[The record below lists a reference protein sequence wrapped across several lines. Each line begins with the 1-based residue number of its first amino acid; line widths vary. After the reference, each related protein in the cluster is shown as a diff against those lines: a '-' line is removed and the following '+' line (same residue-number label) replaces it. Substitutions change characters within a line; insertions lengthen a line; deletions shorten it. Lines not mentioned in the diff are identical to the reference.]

1 VRSKGRGLGP
11 GVGAAGIALAACALL
26 ACGTRSGPAPA
37 PAAPVHESTNAILW
51 IQTAA
56 EYRAASLQAFRSA
69 TVHLER
75 ALEDA
80 RWTAAPEQTGDYG
93 TLPPAIVLDM
103 DEAVIRSDR
112 YQGWL
117 VKDGRRYSL
126 ETWNDWVRTE
136 TSEAMPGALP
146 YVRRAVELGV
156 HVFYVTNR
164 TVEVEAAS
172 LATLRKLG
180 FPVADGADDLLTQH
194 ERPEWGADKST
205 RRAEICK
212 THRILQIV
220 GDNLNDFTSGA
231 HTTVAERAALAER
244 YGGYWGSRWIVMP
257 NPSYGGWEGAL
268 HDHRWDLPREEILR
282 RKHERI
288 RSWR

>member
-1 VRSKGRGLGP
+1 
-11 GVGAAGIALAACALL
+11 
-26 ACGTRSGPAPA
+26 
-37 PAAPVHESTNAILW
+37 VHEGTNAILW
-51 IQTAA
+51 VQTAA
-56 EYRAASLQAFRSA
+56 EYRAASLQAFRAA

-75 ALEDA
+75 ALEEPG
-80 RWTAAPEQTGDYG
+80 WTAAPEQSGDYG

-117 VKDGRRYSL
+117 VKEGRRYSL

-146 YVRRAVELGV
+146 YVRRAIELGV

-164 TVEVEAAS
+164 TAEVEAAS
-172 LATLRKLG
+172 LDTLRALG
-180 FPVADGADDLLTQH
+180 FPVANGADDLLTQH
-194 ERPEWGADKST
+194 ERPEWGTDKST

-231 HTTVAERAALAER
+231 HTTVEARLALAER

-257 NPSYGGWEGAL
+257 NPTYGGWEGAL
-268 HDHRWDLPREEILR
+268 YDYQYGLPHDEKLR
-282 RKHERI
+282 RKREWI
-288 RSWR
+288 RTWR